1 MRNLL
6 ACIAIISLGAL
17 AGCDSDMRESM
28 SVVPDRQ
35 GHAARNPDNGAAPS
49 SGGTNKPVAGTTE
62 MYITLGAQDSLS
74 SVAKAYGVTLEWLI
88 KRNRLTKPTKP
99 GDNLIVPKGK

>member
-1 MRNLL
+1 MRILL
-6 ACIAIISLGAL
+6 ACIAIISLGAF

-35 GHAARNPDNGAAPS
+35 GHAATSLDSGSAPA
-49 SGGTNKPVAGTTE
+49 SGGSNQPVANKTE

-74 SVAKAYGVTLEWLI
+74 TVAKAYGVTLEWLI
-88 KRNRLTKPTKP
+88 KRNRLTKPVKA
-99 GDNLIVPKGK
+99 GDNLIVPKAK

>member
-17 AGCDSDMRESM
+17 AGCGSDMRESM
-28 SVVPDRQ
+28 SVVPDRK
-35 GHAARNPDNGAAPS
+35 GHAASNPDGGSAPS
-49 SGGTNKPVAGTTE
+49 ASNTVVANPKTE